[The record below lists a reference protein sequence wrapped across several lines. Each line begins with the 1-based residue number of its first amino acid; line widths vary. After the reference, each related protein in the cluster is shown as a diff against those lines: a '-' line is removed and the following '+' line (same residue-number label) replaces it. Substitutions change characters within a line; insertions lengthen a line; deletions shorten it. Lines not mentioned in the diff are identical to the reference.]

1 MILFF
6 IPFIFLLLII
16 VCHIISFNRTT
27 YHYTT
32 GNSYFST
39 VFDKGRYGEFLI
51 SKNLSY
57 LEKQGAKFLFN
68 VYFPKENGETT
79 ESDVILITSRGF
91 IVFES
96 KNYSGW
102 IFGDEKQ
109 RMWTQTLPQG
119 KGRPAHKEKFF
130 NPIMQ
135 NDLHIKYLRSVVGTE
150 YSIQSIIAFSERCEL
165 KKVTV
170 TSSDV
175 QVVKRNHIRQA
186 VKTTLDRMPQNA
198 ITTEQIGQFYN
209 LLVPYS
215 QVSEEIKQQ
224 HIQNI
229 NDRHGSKDEVPTA
242 SHPEADKKDD
252 EGEG

>member
-1 MILFF
+1 MLFF
-6 IPFIFLLLII
+6 VPFIILGLVIAGHI
-16 VCHIISFNRTT
+16 VLFNKTT
-27 YHYTT
+27 YHQTT

-39 VFDKGRYGEFLI
+39 IFDKGRNGEYLI
-51 SKNLSY
+51 SKNLSH

-79 ESDVILITSRGF
+79 ESDVILITARGF

-109 RMWTQTLPQG
+109 KMWTQTLPQG
-119 KGRPAHKEKFF
+119 KGRAAHKEKFF

-135 NDLHIKYLRSVVGTE
+135 NDLHIKYLRSVVGPE

-170 TSSDV
+170 TSPDV
-175 QVVKRNHIRQA
+175 QVVKRNYINQA

-198 ITTEQIGQFYN
+198 LTTEQIDRLYQ
-209 LLVPYS
+209 LLLPYS
-215 QVSEEIKQQ
+215 QVSEEVKQK
-224 HIQNI
+224 HIQDI
-229 NDRHGSKDEVPTA
+229 NEHHAKN
-242 SHPEADKKDD
+242 
-252 EGEG
+252 

>member
-1 MILFF
+1 MLFF
-6 IPFIFLLLII
+6 VPIILLTIII
-16 VCHIISFNRTT
+16 VCNIVSFNKTT
-27 YHYTT
+27 YHQTT
-32 GNSYFST
+32 GNSYFAT

-51 SKNLSY
+51 SKNLRCY
-57 LEKQGAKFLFN
+57 EKQGAKFLFN

-79 ESDVILITSRGF
+79 ESDVIMITSRGF

-119 KGRPAHKEKFF
+119 KGKPAHKERFF

-135 NDLHIKYLRSVVGTE
+135 NNLHIKYLKSVVGTE
-150 YSIQSIIAFSERCEL
+150 YSIKSIIAFSERCEL

-175 QVVKRNHIRQA
+175 QVVKRNQISRA
-186 VKTTLDRMPQNA
+186 VKTTLDMMPQNA
-198 ITTEQIGQFYN
+198 IATEQIEQLYN
-209 LLVPYS
+209 LISPYS

-229 NDRHGSKDEVPTA
+229 NLHHDS
-242 SHPEADKKDD
+242 
-252 EGEG
+252 